1 LRRGKLIERMT
12 FPELATLILS
22 IEKHG
27 EIEVY
32 YDVSFTGKGRIMV
45 QNLWFH
51 KESLPRKECVAVLAR
66 EL

>member
-1 LRRGKLIERMT
+1 MRRGRLFEKLT
-12 FPELATLILS
+12 LLELATLILP

-45 QNLWFH
+45 QNLW
-51 KESLPRKECVAVLAR
+51 
-66 EL
+66 